1 MEKLHQTPSSDPN
14 ESGQIDQLRYFGQGT
29 DAPSEQAAPRWNQM
43 FRAPREMSVFAD
55 GIVCVP

>member
-1 MEKLHQTPSSDPN
+1 MNPDRSIGCAISVKEPMPHQSKL
-14 ESGQIDQLRYFGQGT
+14 R
-29 DAPSEQAAPRWNQM
+29 PRWNQM